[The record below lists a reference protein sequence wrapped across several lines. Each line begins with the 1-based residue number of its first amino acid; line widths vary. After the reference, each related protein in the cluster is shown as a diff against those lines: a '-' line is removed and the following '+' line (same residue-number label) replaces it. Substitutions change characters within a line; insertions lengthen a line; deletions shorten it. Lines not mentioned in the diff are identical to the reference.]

1 MWEFWNTARSYKNNF
16 FDMTLN
22 MVKNYREGVK
32 CENPDQFVHISPILD
47 SFHIEIS
54 FTSVICKWLK
64 ESNIEDL
71 FVEAGLI
78 AQVSVIQALCGS
90 HYKWATRL
98 YKLFYKAMLCILR
111 SHGKKKNLVP
121 STHLD
126 NQFKSIGKTG
136 LKSKK
141 GFLLF
146 QSILYDEDF

>member
-1 MWEFWNTARSYKNNF
+1 
-16 FDMTLN
+16 MTLN
-22 MVKNYREGVK
+22 MVKNYCEGVK

-54 FTSVICKWLK
+54 FRSAIYKRLK

-78 AQVSVIQALCGS
+78 AQVSVVQALCS
-90 HYKWATRL
+90 SYYKWVTRL
-98 YKLFYKAMLCILR
+98 YKLFHKAMLCILM

-121 STHLD
+121 STHLN

-136 LKSKK
+136 LVKSVSFCSKVFCMMK
-141 GFLLF
+141 TF
-146 QSILYDEDF
+146 QNMLKTCLRCRKAIIIW